1 MASEP
6 PHSVKT
12 TSFHQIVDRKSIA
25 QNDTEQDLHMN
36 VPNAILPKPESIVE
50 NLSSQNETE
59 PPLQINPQVAPKSK
73 MEHPRM
79 QATVKTANTKNSQLT
94 DHQKVTNPRY
104 PPPMATQNLTE
115 TTRLSSYQQPPI
127 GYQVM
132 IISLISCVLVGLILL
147 LGYCLYLAFRLR
159 TNGQTDSAAKLNTTS
174 TMSQASTSSGKSISR
189 LQITPLSNAGADDAF
204 DFDTRSVTT
213 SHPTLHCMVDVPVDS
228 NGVTTVQAVVS
239 ADASPSMSQ
248 KMKKSPT
255 KRWSGPGS
263 TESKSEVGAVAKVRV
278 SRKL

>member
-6 PHSVKT
+6 SHSQT
-12 TSFHQIVDRKSIA
+12 TSFHLVVNKKAVA
-25 QNDTEQDLHMN
+25 QNDSEQDLHMN
-36 VPNAILPKPESIVE
+36 VPNAILPNPASIAE
-50 NLSSQNETE
+50 NSSPQNETE
-59 PPLQINPQVAPKSK
+59 PPLQINRQVAPKSK
-73 MEHPRM
+73 MEHPHM
-79 QATVKTANTKNSQLT
+79 QATVKTATTEITQLT
-94 DHQKVTNPRY
+94 DHQKFTSPRY
-104 PPPMATQNLTE
+104 PPPMATQNFTE
-115 TTRLSSYQQPPI
+115 TTSLSSYQQPPI

-132 IISLISCVLVGLILL
+132 IISLISCVLFGLIIL

-159 TNGQTDSAAKLNTTS
+159 TNRQTDSTAKLNTTS
-174 TMSQASTSSGKSISR
+174 SMSQGSTSSGKSISR

-204 DFDTRSVTT
+204 DFDTASITT
-213 SHPTLHCMVDVPVDS
+213 SHPTLHCMVDVPVES
-228 NGVTTVQAVVS
+228 NGVTTVQAAGS

-263 TESKSEVGAVAKVRV
+263 SESKSEVGAAAKVRV